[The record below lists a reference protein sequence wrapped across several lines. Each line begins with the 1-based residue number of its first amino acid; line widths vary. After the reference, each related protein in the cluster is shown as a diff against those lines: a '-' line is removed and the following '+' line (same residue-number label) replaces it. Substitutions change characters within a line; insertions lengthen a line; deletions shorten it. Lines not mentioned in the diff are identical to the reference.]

1 MLFRSGNSGGA
12 LVDAQGR
19 LVGINTLITSYSGNY
34 SGVGF
39 AIPVNYAIS
48 LAQDIIE
55 GKDPTH
61 AQLGVSLTTVNAA
74 IAQRYGF
81 SVDEGAYVS
90 SVVPDSGAAKAGLEV
105 GDIIVQ
111 FDGQK
116 VASASDLMLDV
127 RTKNPGDQV
136 TLKYVRDGQEAEA
149 QVTLGSDENA
159 NSSPK
164 SSSSA
169 DAQAPQQQNRNQ
181 RGDSTL

>member
-1 MLFRSGNSGGA
+1 MLFRS
-12 LVDAQGR
+12 
-19 LVGINTLITSYSGNY
+19 
-34 SGVGF
+34 
-39 AIPVNYAIS
+39 
-48 LAQDIIE
+48 
-55 GKDPTH
+55 
-61 AQLGVSLTTVNAA
+61 
-74 IAQRYGF
+74 GF